1 MKKEQLKKLNREEL
15 LLEQVRENNEL
26 KHQLAQAEE
35 ALERREIINKKSGSL
50 AEASLEIVRIF
61 EQADKAAAIYL
72 ENIKKNHGKD

>member
-15 LLEQVRENNEL
+15 LLEQVRESNEL

-35 ALERREIINKKSGSL
+35 ELERREIINKKSGSL